1 VAQVFYHEVFCR
13 IDEELFAR
21 LYSSEASRPN
31 APVNILIGM
40 DVLKSGFGWSDRQ
53 LEEQAQFNVQV
64 HLCRSRND
72 FRQ

>member
-1 VAQVFYHEVFCR
+1 
-13 IDEELFAR
+13 
-21 LYSSEASRPN
+21 
-31 APVNILIGM
+31 M